1 MWTKCGQIDIDHID
15 KDIHYKTPD
24 PSKRELLPNKLRSPS
39 IPSITEIY
47 GRIWVTS
54 FSNVYS
60 NYYLKKRQGEVAK
73 INIQHLWA

>member
-24 PSKRELLPNKLRSPS
+24 PSKRELLPNKLRSPG

-54 FSNVYS
+54 FSNVY
-60 NYYLKKRQGEVAK
+60 R
-73 INIQHLWA
+73 ITI